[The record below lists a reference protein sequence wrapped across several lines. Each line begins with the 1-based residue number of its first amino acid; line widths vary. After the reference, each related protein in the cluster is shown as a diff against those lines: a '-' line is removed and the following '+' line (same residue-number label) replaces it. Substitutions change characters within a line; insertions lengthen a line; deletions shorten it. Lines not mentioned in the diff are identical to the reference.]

1 MIGMVIGKNL
11 CKNLTFIFSSRK
23 EMLRKDMQRRNASK
37 GYIMTNICSLPS
49 IPIVKTMEYL
59 PVADILK
66 LRLVCSYMFVSSQSD
81 AFFKRV
87 KIRINQLSTNDLEVF
102 KNLCDK
108 FVRVSVLQINRF
120 DGDIN
125 LILPCI
131 RNVKKIIIHTKQLLQ
146 ICSECSMINTLA
158 IDVCSLSSEKSVLE
172 EVNFRSLSK
181 LAKLRE
187 LSLGV
192 RSGLLQ
198 NDVLSTSNLYNILTS
213 AKSISKIKF
222 IGHMNITGPEWT
234 RHLDEK
240 ELADEKQVVESLMKV
255 ISCSHNIKEW
265 SFSEVYWKGNLF
277 QFPSNISILTWRVP
291 LWFNSACILHTH
303 IEHLRID
310 GCAFDATNMKLPT
323 LKILQ
328 INGDIHNH
336 GNVDKIMDPIDTDGL
351 YLPKLEDLFLCCVK
365 DLFKFEPLLLPTLKR
380 LSLGP
385 IETLKKNPF
394 AWILRILTKCIAL
407 STLIIDRKFYESEDQ
422 SLAISESGLKDLLI
436 MFPSLEIKFVGK
448 FQNISISLKNFN
460 KEVRK
465 LRHFLL

>member
-1 MIGMVIGKNL
+1 M
-11 CKNLTFIFSSRK
+11 
-23 EMLRKDMQRRNASK
+23 A
-37 GYIMTNICSLPS
+37 NICSLPS
-49 IPIVKTMEYL
+49 IPIVKIMEYL

-66 LRLVCSYMFVSSQSD
+66 LRLTCSYMFVSSQSD
-81 AFFKRV
+81 AFFKKV
-87 KIRINQLSTNDLEVF
+87 KIRINRLSTSDLEVF

-108 FVRVSVLQINRF
+108 FVRVFALQINQF

-131 RNVKKIIIHTKQLLQ
+131 KNVKKIIIHANQLLQ
-146 ICSECSMINTLA
+146 VCNECTVINTLA
-158 IDVCSLSSEKSVLE
+158 IDVCSLSSEMSVLE

-181 LAKLRE
+181 LTKLGE

-192 RSGLLQ
+192 RNGLLQ
-198 NDVLSTSNLYNILTS
+198 YDVLSTSTLRNILTS
-213 AKSISKIKF
+213 AKSIFKIKF

-234 RHLDEK
+234 RHLDKK
-240 ELADEKQVVESLMKV
+240 ELADEKQVVESLMKI

-277 QFPSNISILTWRVP
+277 QFPSNISALTWKVP
-291 LWFNSACILHTH
+291 IWFNSACIFNTH

-310 GCAFDATNMKLPT
+310 GCAFDATNMKLPS
-323 LKILQ
+323 LKMLE

-336 GNVDKIMDPIDTDGL
+336 GNVDKMMNPIDTEGL
-351 YLPKLEDLFLCCVK
+351 YLPKLEDLCVCYVT

-385 IETLKKNPF
+385 MEVLNKNHF
-394 AWILRILTKCIAL
+394 AWILTILTKCVAL
-407 STLIIDRKFYESEDQ
+407 STLVIDRKFCESEDQ
-422 SLAISESGLKDLLI
+422 SLAISESGLKDLLV

-448 FQNISISLKNFN
+448 FQNISISLKNFK
-460 KEVRK
+460 KEIRK
-465 LRHFLL
+465 FRHVLL

>member
-1 MIGMVIGKNL
+1 
-11 CKNLTFIFSSRK
+11 
-23 EMLRKDMQRRNASK
+23 MLRKDMQRRNTSK

-49 IPIVKTMEYL
+49 IPVVKTMEYL

-146 ICSECSMINTLA
+146 ICSECTMINTLA

-192 RSGLLQ
+192 RNGLLQ

-213 AKSISKIKF
+213 AKSISNIKF

-234 RHLDEK
+234 RHLDKK

-265 SFSEVYWKGNLF
+265 SFSEVY
-277 QFPSNISILTWRVP
+277 
-291 LWFNSACILHTH
+291 
-303 IEHLRID
+303 
-310 GCAFDATNMKLPT
+310 
-323 LKILQ
+323 
-328 INGDIHNH
+328 
-336 GNVDKIMDPIDTDGL
+336 
-351 YLPKLEDLFLCCVK
+351 
-365 DLFKFEPLLLPTLKR
+365 
-380 LSLGP
+380 
-385 IETLKKNPF
+385 
-394 AWILRILTKCIAL
+394 
-407 STLIIDRKFYESEDQ
+407 
-422 SLAISESGLKDLLI
+422 
-436 MFPSLEIKFVGK
+436 
-448 FQNISISLKNFN
+448 
-460 KEVRK
+460 
-465 LRHFLL
+465 